1 MRPRIGFGGSAAR
14 LFGLTRHG
22 FDWDPSITD
31 SVSTVI
37 PAEFR
42 EFFVASAGA
51 TGALV
56 GLLFV
61 AVSVLPDLAQQA
73 GSRVEFRSRSSAAL
87 LVFTNALIISLAA
100 LVPGVSLGW
109 WAIACGVVVLA
120 FAAATARS
128 ALSASGRAGGWL
140 WLLVGLVIIGGVE
153 IWTGARL
160 IDRIDP
166 DALEWLCYVVIA
178 DLGFGI
184 ARAWQLLGLRD
195 SGLTASLRILFGRRP
210 LENELGSPTTDRAA
224 PPTT

>member
-1 MRPRIGFGGSAAR
+1 
-14 LFGLTRHG
+14 
-22 FDWDPSITD
+22 
-31 SVSTVI
+31 VI
-37 PAEFR
+37 PEEFR

-61 AVSVLPDLAQQA
+61 AVSVLPELTKPAS
-73 GSRVEFRSRSSAAL
+73 SRVEFRSRSSAAL
-87 LVFTNALIISLAA
+87 LVFTNALVVSLAA

-128 ALSASGRAGGWL
+128 ALSAVGRAGGWL
-140 WLLVGLVIIGGVE
+140 LLLVGLVIIGGME
-153 IWTGARL
+153 IWTGTRL
-160 IDRIDP
+160 LDAMDP
-166 DALEWLCYVVIA
+166 EALKWLCYVVIF
-178 DLGFGI
+178 DLTFGI

-210 LENELGSPTTDRAA
+210 LEEELGSSATDRAA

>member
-1 MRPRIGFGGSAAR
+1 
-14 LFGLTRHG
+14 
-22 FDWDPSITD
+22 
-31 SVSTVI
+31 VI
-37 PAEFR
+37 PEEFR

-61 AVSVLPDLAQQA
+61 AVSVLPDLTQQA

-87 LVFTNALIISLAA
+87 LVFTNALLVSLAA

-109 WAIACGVVVLA
+109 WAIVCGVVVLA

-128 ALSASGRAGGWL
+128 ALSASGRPGGWL
-140 WLLVGLVIIGGVE
+140 WLLVGLVAIGGVE
-153 IWTGARL
+153 IWTGTQL
-160 IDRIDP
+160 IDSIDP
-166 DALEWLCYVVIA
+166 DVLEWLCYVVIA

-195 SGLTASLRILFGRRP
+195 SGLTSSLRILFGRQP
-210 LENELGSPTTDRAA
+210 LADELGAPDNHRAA